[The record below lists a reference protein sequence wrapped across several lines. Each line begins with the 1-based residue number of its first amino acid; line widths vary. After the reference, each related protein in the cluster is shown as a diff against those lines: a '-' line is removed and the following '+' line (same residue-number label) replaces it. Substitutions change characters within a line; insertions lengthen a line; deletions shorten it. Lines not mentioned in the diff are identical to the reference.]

1 MEITDQHEAKD
12 IFGCIDEPGDFV
24 SGLAGETT
32 IYYGGVSVADNMP

>member
-24 SGLAGETT
+24 SELAGE
-32 IYYGGVSVADNMP
+32 YHDLLWRS